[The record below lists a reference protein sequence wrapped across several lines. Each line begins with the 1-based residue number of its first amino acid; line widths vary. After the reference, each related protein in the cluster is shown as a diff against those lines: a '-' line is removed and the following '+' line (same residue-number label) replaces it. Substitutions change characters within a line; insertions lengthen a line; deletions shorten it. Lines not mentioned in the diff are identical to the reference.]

1 MAERVD
7 ATLIALR
14 RVLRAIEGNAR
25 AIART
30 SGLTHAQMLVLHA
43 LSGSGQELP
52 SDIARRLGVSQATV
66 TTQIDRLEARGLIR
80 RERRQADR
88 RTVWVILTDAGRQL
102 LADTP
107 DPLYGRFAA
116 RFDALPDWEQAML
129 MAASERLAKL
139 FDADTLEPLPAGD
152 DPARK
157 PPTPAA

>member
-1 MAERVD
+1 MTDRVD

-30 SGLTHAQMLVLHA
+30 SGLTHAQMLVLHTLA
-43 LSGSGQELP
+43 DSGQELP
-52 SDIARRLGVSQATV
+52 SDIARRLGVAQATV
-66 TTQIDRLEARGLIR
+66 TTQIDRLEARGLVR

-102 LADTP
+102 LVDTP

-116 RFDALPDWEQAML
+116 RFDVLPDWEQAML
-129 MAASERLAKL
+129 LAAAERLAKL
-139 FDADTLEPLPAGD
+139 FDAEAVEPLPAGE

-157 PPTPAA
+157 ASPPVL